1 MRQATDVREWQ
12 DRLYALMCQFGDY
25 CAAHGLRYQLFGGT
39 LLGAVRHHDFIPW
52 DDDVDLAMPRPD
64 YDRLL
69 ALLKTEPIPGAYCIA
84 LPFPYAKVIDARTR
98 REEGL
103 RPRYTCGADLDIF
116 PIDGFDGD
124 DAQAAAQEARMRKNR
139 ERVRRAMLKLRA
151 EPELPPMKRLLRTL
165 HRAVKRFPY
174 WFLPPSMFSRRIIRD
189 MSRISPDE
197 GVRAGAI
204 CAWGV
209 KALLPRAEI
218 LETVEVPFRER
229 TFPCPRGYDP
239 LLAQKYGN
247 YMTPPPEKDRAV
259 HPGRLFVEDD

>member
-1 MRQATDVREWQ
+1 MRQVTDVREWQ

-124 DAQAAAQEARMRKNR
+124 DGQAAAQEARMRKNR

-151 EPELPPMKRLLRTL
+151 EPELPPMKRTLRTL

-197 GVRAGAI
+197 GARAGAI

-229 TFPCPRGYDP
+229 TFPCPRGYDA

-247 YMTPPPEKDRAV
+247 YMLPPPEKDRAV
-259 HPGRLFVEDD
+259 HPGRLFVED